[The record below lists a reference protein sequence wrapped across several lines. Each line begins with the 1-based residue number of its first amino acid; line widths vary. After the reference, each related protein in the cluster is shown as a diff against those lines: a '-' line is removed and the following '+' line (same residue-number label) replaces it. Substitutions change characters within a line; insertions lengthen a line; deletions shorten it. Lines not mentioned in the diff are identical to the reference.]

1 MVRPVEDARMNWSSI
16 ARYSL
21 VFIGSKEK
29 QSGGVETVVRQV
41 TRIDARVVE
50 VQFPP
55 GTTGAAGDVEM
66 TIDKLTTQ
74 ILVGQVRLH
83 SLSAMSISGRAPVAM
98 RRALESR
105 FHERRN
111 ITLTL
116 SRHEWPRGREWP
128 KRWGRCV
135 QIRGSITR
143 VDFNTPLHGDP
154 FLYVTCASTT
164 VHFRRAPIH

>member
-1 MVRPVEDARMNWSSI
+1 
-16 ARYSL
+16 
-21 VFIGSKEK
+21 
-29 QSGGVETVVRQV
+29 VRQV

-105 FHERRN
+105 FHERRE